1 MSRNVKL
8 KHLPAKL
15 RAVREKLGLR
25 QSGMMRRL
33 NIQCCYTRISE
44 YERGKRQPTI
54 LTLLAYARAAGIPI
68 DDLVDDSVSLFGESN
83 EEVIRRVI
91 DA

>member
-1 MSRNVKL
+1 MSQSPKP

-15 RAVREKLGLR
+15 RAVREKLGLS

-33 NIQCCYTRISE
+33 NIKCCYTRISE

-54 LTLLAYARAAGIPI
+54 LTLLAYARAAGINI
-68 DDLVDDSVSLFGESN
+68 DDLVDDGVSLFGKRN
-83 EEVIRRVI
+83 E
-91 DA
+91 